1 MINIKIFIDTELWIF
16 AQKVPDNSKF
26 VNNSDFK
33 KALELHKQSSEF
45 IKQKINEDR
54 ISMTYHQL
62 CEIYHVLGFRG
73 MRLPH
78 EFVQTYCF
86 QLIHGKFMDWYQI
99 TPIDIEQAINFSK
112 QSGIHIWDYLC
123 VLPLYK
129 EVEILYTCDAH
140 FKHASFQSLGPIIKN
155 PLKDWIGL

>member
-1 MINIKIFIDTELWIF
+1 MVNIKIFIDTELWNF

-26 VNNSDFK
+26 VNNSDFE
-33 KALELHKQSSEF
+33 KAFELHKQSSEF

-73 MRLPH
+73 KRLPRK
-78 EFVQTYCF
+78 FVQTYCF
-86 QLIHGKFMDWYQI
+86 QLLQGRFMDWYHI
-99 TPIDIEQAINFSK
+99 TFTDIEHAITLSK

-129 EVEILYTCDAH
+129 EVDILYTCDAH

-155 PLKDWIGL
+155 PLGNWIEL